1 MMNTPNLNIN
11 PFGDTEV
18 DYPARVVMKA
28 ITYSRERRSA
38 FPTYTEEDQ
47 KSAIMGVLVSLGL
60 GATNWKKKDS
70 KAGKYVSHSFTVAI
84 KSGAQLEKLYVML
97 NDLDVVKMLL

>member
-1 MMNTPNLNIN
+1 MNRPYGESS

-18 DYPARVVMKA
+18 NYPARVVMKA
-28 ITYSRERRSA
+28 ITHSTYS
-38 FPTYTEEDQ
+38 EEDQ
-47 KSAIMGVLVSLGL
+47 KTAITAVLVSLGL
-60 GATNWKKKDS
+60 GASDWKKKES

-84 KSGAQLEKLYVML
+84 TSGAQLEKLYTML

>member
-1 MMNTPNLNIN
+1 MMNTPSLNNN
-11 PFGDTEV
+11 PFGNTEV

-28 ITYSRERRSA
+28 ITHSKYS
-38 FPTYTEEDQ
+38 EDDQ
-47 KSAIMGVLVSLGL
+47 RTAIRAVLVSLGL
-60 GATNWKKKDS
+60 GATNWKKKNS

-84 KSGAQLEKLYVML
+84 TSGTQLKKLYTML